1 MRKTTKQPKRA
12 GRPNRPPR
20 RNDTLR
26 NPPRSGCHDMPK
38 PTTIDFN
45 AVMTDLSK
53 FQQEVGKIH
62 QQLTSPRQKEVLGEA
77 LDRVRQARAE
87 VERTYK
93 PTIQKIEDS
102 ARESAAQAE
111 ALKAENE
118 QLKQQYQQKA
128 AAQRAKKENKKKR
141 RAQAMKAPKPPKVQA
156 GPLSL
161 HAAPQLRQELLSRFQ
176 SKPAQPASRSKA
188 DREIWEDWNWDEN
201 GPTDKS

>member
-1 MRKTTKQPKRA
+1 
-12 GRPNRPPR
+12 
-20 RNDTLR
+20 
-26 NPPRSGCHDMPK
+26 MPK

-45 AVMTDLSK
+45 AVMADLSK

-111 ALKAENE
+111 ALKAESE
-118 QLKQQYQQKA
+118 QLKQQYEQKVV
-128 AAQRAKKENKKKR
+128 AQREKKEKKKKR
-141 RAQAMKAPKPPKVQA
+141 RAQAMKAPKVPKVQA

-176 SKPAQPASRSKA
+176 SKPANSEPHNKP
-188 DREIWEDWNWDEN
+188 DREIWEDWNWDES
-201 GPTDKS
+201 GPGDES